1 MAANTISPVSDNSIQ
16 LIDFLPRFD
25 KHHSAYYFETS
36 PVEEW
41 SVFFC
46 SYICRTSSSS
56 TTLIM
61 LIFIGNLDLP

>member
-25 KHHSAYYFETS
+25 KNHSAYYFETS

-41 SVFFC
+41 SEFFVAT
-46 SYICRTSSSS
+46 YVVPHHP
-56 TTLIM
+56 L
-61 LIFIGNLDLP
+61 LLL